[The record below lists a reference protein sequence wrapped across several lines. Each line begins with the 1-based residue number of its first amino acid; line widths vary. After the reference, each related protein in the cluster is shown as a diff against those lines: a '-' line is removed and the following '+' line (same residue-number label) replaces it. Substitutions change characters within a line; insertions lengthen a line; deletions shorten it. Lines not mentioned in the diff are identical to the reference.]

1 MLSQCTRD
9 FGPYN
14 DNLFLCPCLALDFP
28 HCNSSQRGSFLF
40 IFPLYIIL
48 ILNWLFYSGSCM
60 ACTSFLAPSY
70 LMLLA
75 ACIHVPPLGLKVF
88 FFFFVPYPDVVGFHH
103 WVSPHCA
110 LGFCSLGEMGR
121 VLILVCPLLLYPVR
135 QATGFVELTLRLR
148 IFFFC
153 KRDRRDTSCRV
164 SPIVA
169 APPSPY
175 STNGICLCDL
185 PWGHLLIKT
194 AGQYSLTPVF
204 ETLRGFSFSWS
215 PALVH

>member
-88 FFFFVPYPDVVGFHH
+88 FFFSSLPRCSWFPP
-103 WVSPHCA
+103 
-110 LGFCSLGEMGR
+110 LGFPTLCIR
-121 VLILVCPLLLYPVR
+121 LL
-135 QATGFVELTLRLR
+135 F
-148 IFFFC
+148 
-153 KRDRRDTSCRV
+153 
-164 SPIVA
+164 
-169 APPSPY
+169 
-175 STNGICLCDL
+175 
-185 PWGHLLIKT
+185 
-194 AGQYSLTPVF
+194 
-204 ETLRGFSFSWS
+204 LRGDGPGINFGLPSITLSSASGHRFC
-215 PALVH
+215 